1 MNGFRLTL
9 GCMIAV
15 VCATAFMTFST
26 TAEAQV
32 RVIERDTDGFTVRI
46 ESGARLR
53 HLARAIGMEPDMD
66 SDRPE

>member
-15 VCATAFMTFST
+15 VCATAFMTFSA

-32 RVIERDTDGFTVRI
+32 RVIERDTEGFTVRI

-53 HLARAIGMEPDMD
+53 HLERAMAWSRTWI
-66 SDRPE
+66 